1 MQMAGMLALAIRLC
15 RRASRSRL
23 SGVNADGVL

>member
-1 MQMAGMLALAIRLC
+1 MAGTMVRGKPFC

-23 SGVNADGVL
+23 SGVNSDGAS

>member
-1 MQMAGMLALAIRLC
+1 MQMAGMPVSAIRFC